1 LPWRNASKLEPG
13 DAWFDETT
21 GFSAGARTV
30 DGAAAAPLDRDA
42 SSGFLAVSVAHPATA
57 TKLPATNPSQYLLK
71 DKLPSFI
78 LLYLLKWIA
87 VPEREYLDKV
97 SPLA

>member
-1 LPWRNASKLEPG
+1 
-13 DAWFDETT
+13 
-21 GFSAGARTV
+21 
-30 DGAAAAPLDRDA
+30 
-42 SSGFLAVSVAHPATA
+42 VAHPATA

-87 VPEREYLDKV
+87 VPEREHLDKV
-97 SPLA
+97 SPLE